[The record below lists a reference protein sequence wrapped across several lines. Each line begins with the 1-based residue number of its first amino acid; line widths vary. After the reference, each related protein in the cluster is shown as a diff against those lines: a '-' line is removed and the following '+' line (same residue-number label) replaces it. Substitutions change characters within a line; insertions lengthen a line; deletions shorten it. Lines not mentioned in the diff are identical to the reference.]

1 VVSVW
6 TRVICVGLVVVGC
19 AGVSFADT
27 VRTESPSE
35 MVIRPEAAVE
45 VRIRSV
51 GGTVSIVS
59 TTATESSGVV
69 PVVGNNYA
77 TTSGGM
83 PMAIDVQAPSIGGLM
98 SEGQWIAT
106 GDYIGANP
114 NLEIGIQ
121 DADSVVS
128 SWNIAIH
135 DHQGATVA
143 SASMSGVTQA
153 SVTASITVGSALT
166 TGVYTVEVAA
176 WDAGGN
182 YRTKTFSPLKV
193 DTGLRLG
200 SLLSGPNPLN
210 PNQTTGVIEYQLSL
224 AADVEIKIL
233 AANGR
238 VVWQQSVGGGQVGGA
253 AGFNRIF
260 WNGRDLTGEVVANGP
275 YLIVV
280 VAKSGSEKVSGR
292 SRLVVVK

>member
-1 VVSVW
+1 MLSVW
-6 TRVICVGLVVVGC
+6 SRLIGVGLVLMGC

-27 VRTESPSE
+27 VRPESPSE

-59 TTATESSGVV
+59 TTATESSGVL

-77 TTSGGM
+77 TASGGM

-98 SEGQWIAT
+98 AGGQWIAT

-128 SWNIAIH
+128 SWNIAIQ
-135 DHQGATVA
+135 DHQGVTVA
-143 SASMSGVTQA
+143 SANFMGGTQA
-153 SVTASITVGSALT
+153 SVTASVTVGTALT
-166 TGVYTVEVAA
+166 TGVYAVVVAA
-176 WDAGGN
+176 WDVGGN
-182 YRTKTFSPLKV
+182 YRTKTFSNLKV
-193 DTGLRLG
+193 ESALRLS
-200 SLLSGPNPLN
+200 SLLSGPNPFN
-210 PNQTTGVIEYQLSL
+210 PNQTTAVIEYQLSRS
-224 AADVEIKIL
+224 ADVDIKIVG
-233 AANGR
+233 ANGR
-238 VVWQQSVGGGQVGGA
+238 VVWQQFVGEGQA
-253 AGFNRIF
+253 AGVSGFNRLL
-260 WNGRDLTGEVVANGP
+260 WNGRDMAGEMVANGP

-280 VAKSGSEKVSGR
+280 VAKSGSEKVNGR